1 MLKINALKIN
11 ITTNLGLYGTPL
23 LKFENG
29 LNIIKGFNSTGKST
43 IFQSV
48 LYCLG
53 LEELIGGKND
63 KTMQS
68 VLKSEILNSS
78 NEVEA
83 HVIESNVLLEIEG
96 NSAVTIKRY
105 IASETKNSGLVE
117 VFHGKLLT
125 EEKQYDYSPMFVHDK
140 GAAEDENTFGF
151 HSFLEQLI
159 GWKLPVVQYKDSRYR
174 KLYLQNIFPS
184 FVIEQKAGWTDF
196 LATIPYY
203 ALSDKETRAIEYV
216 LNLDSREIQE
226 RKAKIR
232 FDKQELTNEWKQL
245 FLKFKSLSNQIACEI
260 RGVDDNPTV
269 IDNSGNIYLVFPREE
284 ETILLENYISELQ
297 EEFSKL
303 EQISIPT
310 IGEISAES
318 EERIN
323 ILNNTLSSI
332 SVQVSKLTNNKNIA
346 ISKLASFKEKL
357 RELENDKKQNEYHL
371 KVKNKGAETGFEIAH
386 DNCPFCSQGLND
398 SLLPKDIEIVPMQIE
413 ENIEYL
419 KAQINLIKVYIE
431 NHSNDASEF
440 DNKVE
445 ILNKKSADIRSEIR
459 TLKTQLTSDDRL
471 PSIELIEK
479 RLKVKNRLEL
489 YMKKFDEVVLFQE
502 EFFNL
507 SKEWVQILSAEKGL
521 PDVFSPL
528 DFKKLA
534 ILENQFKKNLKS
546 FNYRSK
552 PINSIKISKD
562 TLLPVV
568 DKYSL
573 KFDSSASDFIR
584 TIWSYTLALRD
595 VSSMFKANHPDLLI
609 LDEPGNQEAGN
620 NDLRLF
626 LEKLGEYNGVQSI
639 VFSSF
644 HQSDST
650 FDECT
655 KNVNYSLIDIGTD
668 KFIKMIE

>member
-1 MLKINALKIN
+1 MLKISALKIN

-23 LKFENG
+23 IRFEDG
-29 LNIIKGFNSTGKST
+29 LNIVKGYNSTGKST
-43 IFQSV
+43 IFQSI

-68 VLKSEILNSS
+68 VLKSEILNSD
-78 NEVEA
+78 NDIEA
-83 HVIESNVLLEIEG
+83 YVIESNVLLEIEG
-96 NSAVTIKRY
+96 TNAVTIKRY

-125 EEKQYDYSPMFVHDK
+125 NEKQYDYSPMFVHEK
-140 GAAEDENTFGF
+140 GAAENENIFGF
-151 HSFLEQLI
+151 HSFLEQLV

-174 KLYLQNIFPS
+174 KLYLQNIFPA

-203 ALSDKETRAIEYV
+203 ALSDKETRAVEFI

-232 FDKQELTNEWKQL
+232 FDKQELTNEWRQL
-245 FLKFKSLSNQIACEI
+245 FLRFKSLANQIACEI
-260 RGVDDNPTV
+260 KGVEENPSV
-269 IDNSGNIYLVFPREE
+269 IENGGSIYLIYPQEE
-284 ETILLENYISELQ
+284 KTILLKDYISEL
-297 EEFSKL
+297 EEEYTRL

-310 IGEISAES
+310 IGEISVES

-323 ILNNTLSSI
+323 SLNNTLSSI
-332 SVQVSKLTNNKNIA
+332 SVQLTSLTNQKNLA
-346 ISKLASFKEKL
+346 ISKLSSFKEKL
-357 RELENDKKQNEYHL
+357 LELENDKKQNEYHL
-371 KVKNKGAETGFEIAH
+371 KVKNKGAEAGFEIAH
-386 DNCPFCSQGLND
+386 DNCPYCSQGLHD

-413 ENIEYL
+413 DNIEYL
-419 KAQINLIKVYIE
+419 KAQINLLKVYID
-431 NHSNDASEF
+431 NHSNDASEY
-440 DNKVE
+440 DRKIE
-445 ILNKKSADIRSEIR
+445 HLNNRSSEIRSQIR

-471 PSIELIEK
+471 PSIELIER
-479 RLKVKNRLEL
+479 RLKVKSRLEL
-489 YMKKFDEVVLFQE
+489 YMRKYDEIVLFQE
-502 EFFNL
+502 EFVNF
-507 SKEWVQILSAEKGL
+507 SKEWVQILSAEKEL
-521 PDVFSPL
+521 PEVFSPL

-534 ILENQFKKNLKS
+534 VLEKSFKENLKS

-595 VSSMFKANHPDLLI
+595 VSSAFKANHPDLLI

-626 LEKLGEYNGVQSI
+626 LEKLGNYNGVQSI

-644 HQSDST
+644 HQSDTT
-650 FDECT
+650 FQECT
-655 KNVNYSLIDIGTD
+655 KDVDFSIIEIGTE
-668 KFIKMIE
+668 KFIKKLD